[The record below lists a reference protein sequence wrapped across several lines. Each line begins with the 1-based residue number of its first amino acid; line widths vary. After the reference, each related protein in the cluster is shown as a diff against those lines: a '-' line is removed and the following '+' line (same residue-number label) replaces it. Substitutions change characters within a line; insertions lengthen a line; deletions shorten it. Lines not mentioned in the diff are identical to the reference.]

1 MQAKIIDGRKISDQI
16 KNEIKAS
23 VEKNFLPINVRP
35 GLAAVILGDDPAS
48 HVYVNSKRKACEY
61 IGFHSDVFNFPSDIS
76 EMEVIELIEKLNR
89 DDKFHGIL
97 VQQPIPP
104 HINQKRINLVI
115 DPNKDVDGFHPVN
128 FGRLLAGDE
137 CFVPCTPA
145 GIIELLK
152 RYKIETVGKH
162 VVVLGRSNI
171 VGKPI
176 SALLIQKSPNANS
189 TVTICHSATKN
200 IGEFSRS
207 ADILIAAIGQ
217 PEFVT
222 ANMVSENC
230 VVVDVGINRIE
241 DPSVEKKYRLVGDVN
256 YSEVSK
262 KVEFI
267 TPVPG
272 GVGPMTIAMLL
283 KNTLIAASK
292 FYNINLNA

>member
-1 MQAKIIDGRKISDQI
+1 MPAKIIDGRKISDQI
-16 KNEIKAS
+16 KSEIKAS
-23 VEKNFLPINVRP
+23 VEKNFLPKNVRP
-35 GLAAVILGDDPAS
+35 GLAAVIVGDDSAS
-48 HVYVNSKRKACEY
+48 HVYVNSKRRACEY
-61 IGFHSDVFNFPSDIS
+61 VGFHSMVFNFPDDIS
-76 EMEVIELIEKLNR
+76 EMELIELIEKLNR

-97 VQQPIPP
+97 VQQPLPP
-104 HINQKRINLVI
+104 HINQKEINLAI
-115 DPNKDVDGFHPVN
+115 NPNKDVDGFHPIN
-128 FGRLLAGDE
+128 FGKLLAGDE

-152 RYKIETVGKH
+152 RYKIETAGKH

-176 SALLIQKSPNANS
+176 AALLIQKSPNANS

-200 IGEFSRS
+200 IGELSRS

-222 ANMVSENC
+222 ANMVSESC
-230 VVVDVGINRIE
+230 VVIDVGINRIE
-241 DPSVEKKYRLVGDVN
+241 DPKSEKKYKLVGDVK
-256 YSEVSK
+256 YDEVSK

>member
-1 MQAKIIDGRKISDQI
+1 MPAKIIDGRKISDQI

-23 VEKNFLPINVRP
+23 AEKNFLPMNVRP

-48 HVYVNSKRKACEY
+48 HVYVNSKRKACEFVR
-61 IGFHSDVFNFPSDIS
+61 FHSEVFNFPSDIS
-76 EMEVIELIEKLNR
+76 EMELIELIEKLNY
-89 DDKFHGIL
+89 DDRFHGIL
-97 VQQPIPP
+97 VQQPLPP
-104 HINQKRINLVI
+104 QINQKEINLAI
-115 DPNKDVDGFHPVN
+115 DPNKDVDGLHPIN
-128 FGRLLAGDE
+128 FGKLLAGDE

-145 GIIELLK
+145 GIIELLN

-189 TVTICHSATKN
+189 TVTICHSVTKN
-200 IGEFSRS
+200 ISEFSRS

-222 ANMVSENC
+222 ANMVSEHC
-230 VVVDVGINRIE
+230 VVIDVGMNRIE
-241 DPSVEKKYRLVGDVN
+241 DPSAEKKYKLVGDVK
-256 YSEVSK
+256 YDEVSE